1 MKDRLLQ
8 WLPPVVGALLFSVA
22 AWVLH
27 HELQSVHLSDLRPA
41 LSALPADHVL
51 LALFLVALNYLILTS
66 YDQLAFVYIRKRLAR
81 WRISMASFLGYA
93 VSNSVGFALLSGTS
107 VRYRFYSRWGL
118 GAADLSRVVF
128 FYTTTPWVGLLA
140 LGGCSLIGYP
150 SVRLESILP
159 QGSAQ
164 LIGAALLATV
174 IGYFLLCAL
183 RRAPFSLRGFELRVP
198 VPSLALAQLAAS
210 VADWALAAAVLYA
223 LLPADAPPFGI
234 VLGIFLFA
242 QILGLLSHIPGG
254 LGVFE
259 GVVVLL
265 LGPYLPPAQILTA
278 LLLFRLIYY
287 VLPLSLALLFL
298 LADEVRIRG
307 GQLARLGQSLGAT
320 TVQFSPKLLAI
331 FTFLAGLLL
340 LVSGAMPAEHDR
352 LHWMARI
359 VPIQLFE
366 LSHFVGS
373 LLGVG
378 LLILSQ
384 AVARRLNIAYYL
396 LVAGLLTGITALLFK
411 AGDWESALF
420 LLVLLAIIIPGRS
433 IFDRKAALFDT
444 RFTPGWILAFVAA
457 VGASLWLGLLSF
469 RHVEYAHQLW
479 WQIALDH
486 DVSRFMRASVGA
498 TVALLAFGVWR
509 LLRPKRPVV
518 SPASDADLA
527 DAANAIAAQ
536 TETRPFLVYLRDKA
550 VMFNAERSAFIMYG
564 VHGRT
569 WVALGD
575 PAGPEAAAPA
585 LIRAFVDRA
594 DDFAGQPVFYQV
606 HGAHLHRYA
615 ELGMAFAK
623 LGEEARVS
631 LDAFSLTGGRYREL
645 RTVLHRMER
654 DQASFRI
661 VEGRDVS
668 PLLPQLK
675 AVSDDWLA
683 SRSASEK
690 GFSLG
695 YFDPEYLT
703 RLPVA
708 VMEAGGRVVAFAN
721 VLPGPGRVELS
732 IDLMRYTDTA
742 PPRAMDGL
750 LAHLLLWGKAQ
761 GYRWFNLGM
770 APLSGLELTPTSPLW
785 THLGRFLYHHGE
797 TFYNFEGLRAY
808 KEKFHPVWEPRYLA
822 YPGGLVLPEVL
833 VNIAALSAGSISRIF
848 R

>member
-8 WLPPVVGALLFSVA
+8 WLPPVVGALLFSIA

-27 HELQSVHLSDLRPA
+27 HELQSVHLGDLRPA
-41 LSALPADHVL
+41 LNALPAGHVW
-51 LALFLVALNYLILTS
+51 LALCLVGLNYLLLTS
-66 YDQLAFVYIRKRLAR
+66 YDQLAFVYIGKQLSR
-81 WRISMASFLGYA
+81 WRISLASFLGYA

-140 LGGCSLIGYP
+140 LGGCSLILYP
-150 SVRLESILP
+150 SIRFEGAMP
-159 QGSAQ
+159 AGSAQ

-174 IGYFLLCAL
+174 IGYFLLCTL
-183 RRAPFSLRGFELRVP
+183 RRAPFSLRGFVLRVP
-198 VPSLALAQLAAS
+198 GPRLALGQLAAS
-210 VADWALAAAVLYA
+210 VADWALAAAVLHA
-223 LLPADAPPFGI
+223 LLPADAPPYGI

-287 VLPLSLALLFL
+287 VLPLSLALIVL
-298 LADEVRIRG
+298 LADEVRVRG
-307 GQLARLGQSLGAT
+307 GQLARIGQSLGAS
-320 TVQFSPKLLAI
+320 TVQFSPKLLAT

-340 LVSGAMPAEHDR
+340 LVSGAMPVEHDR

-359 VPIQLFE
+359 VPIGVFE
-366 LSHFVGS
+366 LSHFIGS
-373 LLGVG
+373 LLGIC

-384 AVARRLNIAYYL
+384 AVARRLDIAYYL
-396 LVAGLLTGITALLFK
+396 VVAGLLAGITALLFK
-411 AGDWESALF
+411 AGDWETALF
-420 LLVLLAIIIPGRS
+420 LLVLLAFIVPGRS

-444 RFTPGWILAFVAA
+444 RFTPGWILAFIAA

-479 WQIALDH
+479 WQVALDH

-509 LLRPKRPVV
+509 LLRPRPPIVT
-518 SPASDADLA
+518 PANAADLA
-527 DAANAIAAQ
+527 AAENAIAAQ
-536 TETRPFLVYLRDKA
+536 SETLPFLVYLGDKA
-550 VMFNAERSAFIMYG
+550 VLFNAERNAFIMYG

-575 PAGPEAAAPA
+575 PVGSEAAAPA
-585 LIRAFVDRA
+585 LIRAFLDRA

-606 HGAHLHRYA
+606 RGAHLQRYA

-623 LGEEARVS
+623 LGEEARVP
-631 LDAFSLTGGRYREL
+631 LDTFTLEGSRRGL
-645 RTVLHRMER
+645 RTVLHRLER
-654 DQASFRI
+654 DQVSFRI
-661 VEGRDVS
+661 IEARDVS

-683 SRSASEK
+683 HKSVSEK

-695 YFDPEYLT
+695 YFDPEYLA

-721 VLPGPGRVELS
+721 VLPGPDRVELS
-732 IDLMRYTDTA
+732 VDLMRYSDNA
-742 PPRAMDGL
+742 PASVMDGL
-750 LAHLLLWGKAQ
+750 IGQLLLWGKAQ
-761 GYRWFNLGM
+761 GYRRFNLGM
-770 APLSGLELTPTSPLW
+770 APLSGLELAPTSPLW
-785 THLGRFLYHHGE
+785 THLGRFLYQHGE

-833 VNIAALSAGSISRIF
+833 VNIAALSAGGVTRIF